1 MTFPGIPILFI
12 LFITFLVIYNYK
24 MAKVSKEIDKSND
37 QFIER
42 ERKADFT
49 RKKPLDDIKFVK
61 PNINIMSSI
70 SQDDIDDDLYNKIIL
85 CKKDYE
91 KVANLKMAFFRNKTN
106 TDLKLQ
112 YGAANLNTL
121 INFESTYNNLLSIII
136 KWAKLLIEANKEKE
150 AIILLEEGIR
160 LESDFE
166 ANYTLLID
174 LYEKSNEISKLK
186 NLKEIIRHR
195 KKI

>member
-85 CKKDYE
+85 CKENYE